1 MIKKIAAAVALA
13 LAATCNIH
21 AQYNAGQA
29 FIDAPREVFPLVNTM
44 TRMDMIDYFES
55 GSQTPSNNVLEGK
68 SRITEMSPTMLKA
81 DLSSVSSYTL
91 ALLPAGSDTIIA
103 VIQTLSVPFA
113 DSSIQFY
120 DEQWDELTKKKPFT
134 SPTLAD
140 WLLPTAKGHEK
151 DIENVIDFIPAA
163 YVMDSN
169 GHLTLTHSL
178 KDMLVEDDYDIVK
191 EYIRPSLSYQWKGGK
206 MVMLK

>member
-1 MIKKIAAAVALA
+1 MIKKIAAAGLLA
-13 LAATCNIH
+13 LAATLNIQ

-29 FIDAPREVFPLVNTM
+29 FIEAPREVFPLVNTM

-55 GSQTPSNNVLEGK
+55 GSQTPSNNVMDGK
-68 SRITEMSPTMLKA
+68 SRITEMSPTQLKA
-81 DLSSVSSYTL
+81 ELSPVSSYSLT
-91 ALLPAGSDTIIA
+91 LLPAGRDTIVA
-103 VIQTLSVPFA
+103 VIQTLSVPFL

-120 DEQWDELTKKKPFT
+120 DEQWDTLDKKKPFN

-140 WLLPTAKGHEK
+140 WLLPVAKGNEK
-151 DIENVIDFIPAA
+151 DIENVIDFIPAV
-163 YVMDSN
+163 YTLDSN

-178 KDMLVEDDYDIVK
+178 KDMLVEEDYDKIK

>member
-1 MIKKIAAAVALA
+1 MIRRIATAALLA
-13 LAATCNIH
+13 LAATITIH
-21 AQYNAGQA
+21 AQFNAGQA
-29 FIDAPREVFPLVNTM
+29 FIEAPREVFPLVNAM

-55 GSQTPSNNVLEGK
+55 GSQTPSNNVMDGK

-120 DEQWDELTKKKPFT
+120 DDQWDALAPKKQFT

-163 YVMDSN
+163 YVLDSN